1 MCTLLVTP
9 DEAKEVL
16 SVWIVNVMRGMEPD
30 IVLECTS
37 AESSIGVAI
46 EAVQLN
52 GLVLVVGIGK
62 GEMTLPFMWMLT
74 REVDVVTSGSSSV

>member
-1 MCTLLVTP
+1 MLLVTP

-16 SVWIVNVMRGMEPD
+16 GAWIVNVMRGTEPD
-30 IVLECTS
+30 IVLECTG

-46 EAVQLN
+46 EAIRSN
-52 GLVLVVGIGK
+52 RLVLMVGIGK
-62 GEMTLPFMWMLT
+62 GEMMLPFMQMLT